1 MEVLLPV
8 AGVEVNV
15 LLLVLL
21 GAVIGF
27 MSGMFGVGGGFLLT
41 PAMYIFFHIPYEV
54 AIGSSLAQMIGT
66 SASGVFRHRKL
77 GNIDYKL
84 GLVLVC
90 VVAFGVETG
99 ARIVELLE
107 RVGTIHVFSRQ
118 IEAIDFYVSL
128 AYIVLLAAVGTSM
141 FVESRKALKRPARAG
156 KVDSAFARHIK
167 KIKIPPLV
175 SFPKS
180 GVHDVSVWVI
190 VGIAFCVGT
199 LSGLLG
205 VGGGFVMVPALI
217 YLIGVPTTVAVGT
230 GLFQT
235 MFASLFGTISHYQ
248 KGNVDLTLAA
258 AILAGS
264 VVAAQFGAIATKKL
278 RGANIRWAFSLVTY
292 LTAVVVLGKL
302 LHTFELF

>member
-1 MEVLLPV
+1 
-8 AGVEVNV
+8 
-15 LLLVLL
+15 
-21 GAVIGF
+21 
-27 MSGMFGVGGGFLLT
+27 
-41 PAMYIFFHIPYEV
+41 
-54 AIGSSLAQMIGT
+54 
-66 SASGVFRHRKL
+66 
-77 GNIDYKL
+77 
-84 GLVLVC
+84 
-90 VVAFGVETG
+90 
-99 ARIVELLE
+99 
-107 RVGTIHVFSRQ
+107 
-118 IEAIDFYVSL
+118 VSL
-128 AYIVLLAAVGTSM
+128 AYVLLLAAVGTSM
-141 FVESRKALKRPARAG
+141 FLESRKALKRPARAG
-156 KVDSAFARHIK
+156 KVDSALARHIK
-167 KIKIPPLV
+167 NIRIPPLV

-180 GVHDVSVWVI
+180 GAHDVSAWVI

-248 KGNVDLTLAA
+248 KGNVDLTLAV

-264 VVAAQFGAIATKKL
+264 VVAAQFGAIATQKL